1 MLRELLKR
9 KLDQLNEE
17 QLQQI
22 ADFTASIE
30 SQTHQR
36 VTSIPFWQRATAT
49 ERVQNFREWISQL
62 PPTNHTLPDR
72 AFDRSSIDESR

>member
-1 MLRELLKR
+1 MLRELLKK

-30 SQTHQR
+30 SQTRQR
-36 VTSIPFWQRATAT
+36 VESVPFWQRATAI
-49 ERVQNFREWISQL
+49 ERVQNFREWVSQL
-62 PPTNHTLPDR
+62 PPTNQTLPDR
-72 AFDRSSIDESR
+72 AFDRSSIYES